1 MVWDREARCAAVHGV
16 AKSQTRLGNW
26 TIITMVVL
34 FFAFKEPQYCSCTV
48 WQGCILS
55 SCFNLHAKWVILAQS
70 CPTLCDLMDC
80 SPPGSSVHGILKARI
95 LECVAIPFS
104 RGSSQ
109 PRDWS
114 WVSYIAGRFFIVW
127 ATSDIMQN
135 SRLVDSQ
142 TRIKIAERN
151 INNFRYED
159 DTTLMVESKE
169 ELKSF
174 LMRVKEDSEKAA

>member
-1 MVWDREARCAAVHGV
+1 MTDWFDLPAV
-16 AKSQTRLGNW
+16 K
-26 TIITMVVL
+26 
-34 FFAFKEPQYCSCTV
+34 
-48 WQGCILS
+48 
-55 SCFNLHAKWVILAQS
+55 
-70 CPTLCDLMDC
+70 
-80 SPPGSSVHGILKARI
+80 GILKARI